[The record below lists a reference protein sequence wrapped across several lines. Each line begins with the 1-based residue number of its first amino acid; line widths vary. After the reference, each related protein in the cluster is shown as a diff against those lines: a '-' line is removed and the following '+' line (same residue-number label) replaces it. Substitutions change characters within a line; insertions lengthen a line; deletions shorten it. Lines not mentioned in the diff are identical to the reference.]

1 MPELIASG
9 NWLTPPPTKTAG
21 ITKETTTGFTVGTD
35 LTLLSFELRRTAGVC
50 ALKLYVQF
58 DVTANL
64 DASGNLP
71 DKLLGTLPAG
81 WWPTGQPAMWAGDN
95 GLYTVTGRINASN
108 GTIFAH
114 ATVAI
119 SRQTQSCASP
129 QLTSTEG
136 E

>member
-9 NWLTPPPTKTAG
+9 NGLTPARLNGRYYDEITAG
-21 ITKETTTGFTVGTD
+21 FAVAGD

-114 ATVAI
+114 AAGGDIAANTKLRLAATYI
-119 SRQTQSCASP
+119 N
-129 QLTSTEG
+129 
-136 E
+136 